1 MSDGPR
7 SITALKGFEDALP
20 AQSWKWQAIEAAARE
35 SAALFHF
42 DEIRTP
48 VLEDANLFHRGV
60 GETSDIVRKETY
72 TFKDRDGSDVTM
84 RPEGTAGVVRA
95 VIEGGLLNDQGARV
109 KVYYLSSNFRHENT
123 QKGRVRQHHQFGVEA
138 FGIAE
143 PEQDVECI
151 LLQMDFYR
159 RCGIGDLSL
168 RLNSLGDSE
177 SKQRYR
183 DALVAFLKPK
193 AATISQDSQR
203 RLETNPLRILDSK
216 DPRDIAAAAGAP
228 PASEYLSERSRSHFA
243 RVTAL
248 LVDSAVPFNVDGTLV
263 RGFDY
268 YTDTLWEVTAGGL
281 GAQNAIGGGGRYDNL
296 VEQLGG
302 RPTAGV
308 GFGSGLER
316 LLIAL
321 DAQGIELPRPKRPL
335 VWLISNGE
343 PARDANLKLLG
354 ELRAAGIVADMDLG
368 RRSMKSQIKLADRE
382 RATVCV
388 IVGETELA
396 SNQVAVK
403 DLATGTQMSLPNG
416 ELIEKVRGLTKI

>member
-1 MSDGPR
+1 
-7 SITALKGFEDALP
+7 
-20 AQSWKWQAIEAAARE
+20 
-35 SAALFHF
+35 
-42 DEIRTP
+42 
-48 VLEDANLFHRGV
+48 
-60 GETSDIVRKETY
+60 
-72 TFKDRDGSDVTM
+72 
-84 RPEGTAGVVRA
+84 
-95 VIEGGLLNDQGARV
+95 
-109 KVYYLSSNFRHENT
+109 
-123 QKGRVRQHHQFGVEA
+123 
-138 FGIAE
+138 
-143 PEQDVECI
+143 
-151 LLQMDFYR
+151 
-159 RCGIGDLSL
+159 L

-216 DPRDIAAAAGAP
+216 DARDIAAAAGAP
-228 PASEYLSERSRSHFA
+228 PASEYLSEKSRSHFA

-248 LVDSAVPFNVDGTLV
+248 LADSAVPFTVDGTLV

-343 PARDANLKLLG
+343 PARDANLRLLG

-403 DLATGTQMSLPNG
+403 DLATGTQMSLPRG